1 MAVKFLYYFIFGFL
15 GISLFLIFQKPYMLE
30 PKVNKNIPEI
40 VMNDVQS
47 FEVTKQG
54 VVSFLSSDI
63 VRRYASHDEFENV
76 NMLKKS
82 ETGLVDS
89 VSAKLGVL
97 RKKDLLLKQ
106 DVRYDRSDG
115 LELLSNEVKYNL
127 NTKIL
132 SSNVPFVLSN
142 PRGVS
147 YGSSFV
153 YDTDKGIISAQKIKA
168 IIKENEQ

>member
-1 MAVKFLYYFIFGFL
+1 MAVKFLYYFIIGFL
-15 GISLFLIFQKPYMLE
+15 GISLFLIFQKPYMLA
-30 PKVNKNIPEI
+30 PKVDKNVPEV

-82 ETGLVDS
+82 ENGFVDS

-97 RKKDLLLKQ
+97 KKKDLLLRK

-115 LELLSNEVKYNL
+115 LVLVSDEVKYNL
-127 NTKIL
+127 DTKIL
-132 SSNVPFVLSN
+132 SSNMAFVLSN
-142 PRGVS
+142 PRGIS

-153 YDTDKGIISAQKIKA
+153 YDTNKGIIHAQNIKA
-168 IIKENEQ
+168 IIKENEK